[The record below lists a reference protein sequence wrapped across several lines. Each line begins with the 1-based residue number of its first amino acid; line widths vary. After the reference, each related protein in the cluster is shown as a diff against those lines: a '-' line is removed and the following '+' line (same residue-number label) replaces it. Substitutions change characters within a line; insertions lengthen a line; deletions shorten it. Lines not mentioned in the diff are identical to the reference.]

1 MNRTLVMVDQDG
13 ASNVGHYMAYNRRL
27 AAVFQGEG
35 WKVEVVCSR
44 SMAPRVLQSNPA
56 YQPVFTISS
65 QDVHDLY
72 GNGIVSQVVETEFFE
87 FFSALAV
94 QDHLPIYVYVYCGSL
109 ELSRIFRHFLGAGL
123 PIRAHLNLF
132 HNTMDPVHTEAF
144 LGRWSEHLRWLDT
157 HRSDLWVTAPT
168 EQWQADLEKVMG
180 VRLPVAVHP
189 STTVDDADFERVRN
203 RPAPPA
209 PPPFRVLFP
218 AALRPGKGGDLT
230 LQTLSTIV
238 KAGDRLPW
246 TCLVRNTGRSDAA
259 LTELAVRASKTI
271 ELVSGELTDEQFAAM
286 LGAGHVAVIPYLP
299 SEFARRTSGLLIDA
313 LYFGLPVVVM
323 DKTWLADLV
332 RHYACG
338 AVVESEEP
346 ASLLAAIETVTR
358 DYGRFRER
366 VRVAAADYFQKHS
379 WKALARSILQP
390 WQQQGDVTATGL
402 DRAEWQARALGW
414 YRARDQRL
422 RQWYHERRDLL
433 VNLKLGTFY
442 SLLTRL
448 RARGLRRFALF
459 GAGLHTRKLLATLM
473 MPEGMDLVCILDD
486 APQTDAIA
494 GVPVLKPGSAVSSTI
509 QAIVVSSDSVEEK
522 LYRRALQLNLAPVF
536 TLYGK
541 FEELDSGVLAPDRG
555 AGPR

>member
-109 ELSRIFRHFLGAGL
+109 ELSRIFRHFLEAGL

-189 STTVDDADFERVRN
+189 STTVDDADFERVRI

-209 PPPFRVLFP
+209 PMAQPFP
-218 AALRPGKGGDLT
+218 
-230 LQTLSTIV
+230 
-238 KAGDRLPW
+238 
-246 TCLVRNTGRSDAA
+246 
-259 LTELAVRASKTI
+259 
-271 ELVSGELTDEQFAAM
+271 
-286 LGAGHVAVIPYLP
+286 
-299 SEFARRTSGLLIDA
+299 
-313 LYFGLPVVVM
+313 
-323 DKTWLADLV
+323 
-332 RHYACG
+332 
-338 AVVESEEP
+338 
-346 ASLLAAIETVTR
+346 
-358 DYGRFRER
+358 
-366 VRVAAADYFQKHS
+366 
-379 WKALARSILQP
+379 
-390 WQQQGDVTATGL
+390 
-402 DRAEWQARALGW
+402 
-414 YRARDQRL
+414 
-422 RQWYHERRDLL
+422 
-433 VNLKLGTFY
+433 
-442 SLLTRL
+442 
-448 RARGLRRFALF
+448 
-459 GAGLHTRKLLATLM
+459 
-473 MPEGMDLVCILDD
+473 
-486 APQTDAIA
+486 
-494 GVPVLKPGSAVSSTI
+494 
-509 QAIVVSSDSVEEK
+509 
-522 LYRRALQLNLAPVF
+522 
-536 TLYGK
+536 
-541 FEELDSGVLAPDRG
+541 
-555 AGPR
+555 